1 MQIFV
6 FLQEQY
12 APHFCNVLNQLRLS
26 LIHQPMYRF
35 LLLLSLLVS
44 AGTLA
49 GQGWE
54 RVYDGGGGGQINDIV
69 LTADGG
75 YVMTGYYSN
84 ISRARVFKADADGF
98 LQWTKDFFLGNQTTG
113 EAIIVTKDGGYAVA
127 GYYRITQPNGPVL
140 QHPFLLKMDKS
151 GSLLWSQTFP
161 GPTNAAALDL
171 VELPDGSLVVS
182 GFQKTAINNDNEDV
196 LILKT
201 SANGDLLW
209 SKTLGDTNTPEI
221 GHSLTLAANGDLVI
235 AGEKGPSNSRNIL
248 VLRISS
254 NTGNVVWQNEFG
266 FFNVTSG
273 NPADD
278 LARDIVATK
287 DGNFVLAGSSNL
299 KAGSNGILLKIL
311 GSGTNTIL
319 WFEDYQV
326 GSFFGMAPAADGGFW
341 ATGNITTTGSGAQ
354 EDVYLVRTD
363 ASGNKICET
372 FAGRSGVDFGVAVV
386 ATPDGGAVAA
396 GMGDIFVGANPFM
409 ESNPYLI
416 KSDKSCLVFTSYL
429 VGNLFHDK
437 DGNCL
442 FDNGEPALEDWI
454 IKVESANF
462 TRYAAAR
469 TDGTFE
475 LLADTGTY
483 KIQVFPPNNYWE
495 PCEPFITL
503 PVTAF
508 NDTFPFNI
516 PVRSGAAC
524 PRNEVDVATPSLRRC
539 ADNVYTVRYCNSG
552 TVPSENTSIEVTLDP
567 FLSYTGSSIPF
578 ASQNGNTFTFNVG
591 SLANG
596 ECGSFTINAFLDCDN
611 TITGQAHC
619 VNAHIYPDSFCN
631 VSSAWDGSIVAARAT
646 CQNDSV
652 VFHLK
657 NVGIGD
663 MDTPV
668 GFVITEDV
676 IMLTDPNDP
685 MNTVQLLA
693 SQDSMVWSTIATG
706 KTYRIIA
713 QQSPGYPSQSYPTAA
728 VEGCK
733 SDTIIDFSTG
743 YYTMFPDDDAEPFK
757 SADCQES
764 NDSDFNPPYLKRGH
778 PKGVDV
784 DRYITPE
791 SDLEFLIQF
800 QNTGTDTVQQ
810 VIVRDTLS
818 PWLDPTTVYPGAAS
832 HPYDF
837 DVYGNGIV
845 QFTLPNINLLP
856 QGSSANEG
864 YVKFRV
870 SQKPDV
876 PCKTKIFNSAAIY
889 FDFNA
894 PVLTNQTF
902 HTVCVQDSF
911 LAVPV
916 IDPHFPNANVRV
928 YPNPFDEST
937 TFEIS
942 GVQVP
947 GFRLEVYDLIGRNI
961 FNQSYPNPTF
971 RLYRHQLPAGM
982 LFYRLTTD
990 RGRPVASGK
999 LLVK

>member
-1 MQIFV
+1 MNFFV
-6 FLQEQY
+6 FHFIKHS
-12 APHFCNVLNQLRLS
+12 PHFCNVLNQLRLS

-84 ISRARVFKADADGF
+84 INRARVFKADADGF

-113 EAIIVTKDGGYAVA
+113 EAIIATKDGGYAVA

-140 QHPFLLKMDKS
+140 QHPFLLKIDKS
-151 GSLLWSQTFP
+151 GTLLWSQTFP

-171 VELPDGSLVVS
+171 VEMADGSLVVS

-201 SANGDLLW
+201 TANGDILW
-209 SKTLGDTNTPEI
+209 SKTFGDSNTPEI
-221 GHSLTLAANGDLVI
+221 GHCLTLAANGDLVI

-254 NTGNVVWQNEFG
+254 ITGNVVWQNEFG

-341 ATGNITTTGSGAQ
+341 ATGNITPTGSGAQ

-372 FAGRSGVDFGVAVV
+372 FAGRSGVDFGVAIV

-429 VGNLFHDK
+429 VGNIFHDK

-462 TRYAAAR
+462 TRYAAAKN
-469 TDGTFE
+469 DGTFE

-483 KIQVFPPNNYWE
+483 NIQVFPPNDSWE
-495 PCEPFITL
+495 ACDPFITL
-503 PVTAF
+503 QVTSF
-508 NDTFPFNI
+508 SDTFPFNI
-516 PVRSGAAC
+516 PIRSSSIC
-524 PRNEVDVATPSLRRC
+524 PRNEIDIATPVLRRC
-539 ADNVYTVRYCNSG
+539 AENTYTVRYCNSG
-552 TVPSENTSIEVTLDP
+552 TAPSLNTSIEISLDP
-567 FLSYTGSSIPF
+567 YLTYISSSIPF
-578 ASQNGNTFTFNVG
+578 AQQNGNVFTFNVG
-591 SLANG
+591 TLDNG
-596 ECGSFTINAFLDCDN
+596 NCGSFTITAFLDCGN

-619 VNAHIYPDSFCN
+619 VNAHIFPDSFCN
-631 VSSAWDGSIVAARAT
+631 VSSAWDGSILTARAT
-646 CQNDSV
+646 CENDTV
-652 VFHLK
+652 VKFNLK
-657 NVGIGD
+657 NIGDD

-668 GFVITEDV
+668 GFVIVEDV
-676 IMLTDPNDP
+676 ILLTDPND
-685 MNTVQLLA
+685 NQVQLLA
-693 SQDSMVWSTIATG
+693 GQDSLVRTLTATG
-706 KTYRIIA
+706 STYRIIA
-713 QQSPGYPSQSYPTAA
+713 NQTPGYPGKSYITAA

-733 SDTIIDFSTG
+733 NDTVITFNTG
-743 YYTMFPDDDAEPFK
+743 FFTMFQQDDAEPFK

-784 DRYITPE
+784 DHYITPE

-845 QFTLPNINLLP
+845 QFTLLNTNLLP